1 MLCRFLPLSA
11 RSLGSQS
18 SNPAHLLND
27 FEQTCPCITG
37 LCDGADINGHR
48 PLVPGEDA
56 KHPLAALQFGL
67 TDFLS
72 ENPALGCFCL
82 FWRAFE

>member
-1 MLCRFLPLSA
+1 M
-11 RSLGSQS
+11 
-18 SNPAHLLND
+18 
-27 FEQTCPCITG
+27 G

-48 PLVPGEDA
+48 PLVAGEDA